1 MSMNHTGPPPSSTN
15 TPSPLTFMLQYPSP
29 TFSNIRPLALHTSNI
44 SRTRLLET
52 LATPCTRNK
61 HTPRTCNTH
70 TTHPINELLAHYR
83 SPLIVF
89 IDGSYIDPQVPSFP
103 ISVQPSMVLVP
114 RYATSAIVVVV
125 NNTAASPSWTT
136 LSTIPLFVRV
146 QLLPHTHQQQCWTLS
161 TDPRPRKHSSPHTR
175 DHNIWFSC
183 CPQSLINTSLWRLDT
198 ASPYTYRL
206 TQH

>member
-1 MSMNHTGPPPSSTN
+1 MNHTGPPPSSTN

-146 QLLPHTHQQQCWTLS
+146 QLLPASFGITTPTNNSAELLARILVLESIPHHILAIIIYDS
-161 TDPRPRKHSSPHTR
+161 AVVHSH
-175 DHNIWFSC
+175 
-183 CPQSLINTSLWRLDT
+183 
-198 ASPYTYRL
+198 
-206 TQH
+206 